1 MSYHSRFFFA
11 RFYEASGASARN
23 QSFAYSRRNCF
34 APLNSCPASIA
45 AAAAVAIG
53 HAPGMVLRSS
63 AMFIAIVAAA
73 PSLALLTY
81 FYLRDRYEREPIGHL
96 VAAYLLGMF
105 ALLAAQGATSM
116 VVDWVSA
123 DWLHLGGE
131 PARLF
136 DAFVL
141 AGAVEEI
148 AKWVVLFAAVYA
160 WREFDEP
167 MDGLLYGVAISLGFA
182 TLENFLFLSSRGL
195 AIAWQRAIFAVPA
208 HALFGGC
215 MGYYAGR
222 AKFAPADGT
231 RARRFW
237 LSLTLSLVVPI
248 GFHGA
253 YDFALLHGLGWK
265 VWGAVT
271 LLSLTFWIFVLRRVK
286 RAQRASPYR
295 PKTMMPTDFQA
306 LRRGK

>member
-1 MSYHSRFFFA
+1 
-11 RFYEASGASARN
+11 
-23 QSFAYSRRNCF
+23 
-34 APLNSCPASIA
+34 
-45 AAAAVAIG
+45 
-53 HAPGMVLRSS
+53 
-63 AMFIAIVAAA
+63 MFIALVAAA
-73 PSLALLTY
+73 PSLVLLTY
-81 FYLRDRYEREPIGHL
+81 FYLRDRYEREPLGHL

-105 ALLAAQGATSM
+105 ALLAAQGATLLLA
-116 VVDWVSA
+116 DWVSS
-123 DWLHLGGE
+123 DWLHTGGE

-141 AGAVEEI
+141 AGAVEEL
-148 AKWVVLFAAVYA
+148 AKWVVLVAAVYA

-167 MDGLLYGVAISLGFA
+167 MDGLLYGVAIALGFA

-215 MGYYAGR
+215 MGFYVGR
-222 AKFAPADGT
+222 AKFASSDGMPSP
-231 RARRFW
+231 RFG
-237 LSLTLSLVVPI
+237 LSMVLSFVAPV

-265 VWGAVT
+265 VWATVT
-271 LLSLTFWIFVLRRVK
+271 LLSLSFWVFVLRRVK
-286 RAQRASPYR
+286 RAQKASPFR
-295 PKTMMPTDFQA
+295 PKTMMPSDFQA

>member
-1 MSYHSRFFFA
+1 
-11 RFYEASGASARN
+11 
-23 QSFAYSRRNCF
+23 
-34 APLNSCPASIA
+34 
-45 AAAAVAIG
+45 
-53 HAPGMVLRSS
+53 
-63 AMFIAIVAAA
+63 MFIAIVAAA
-73 PSLALLTY
+73 PSLALLGY

-105 ALLAAQGATSM
+105 ALLAAQGATFL
-116 VVDWVSA
+116 VADWVST
-123 DWLHLGGE
+123 DWLHTGGE
-131 PARLF
+131 QARLF

-141 AGAVEEI
+141 AGAIEEL
-148 AKWVVLFAAVYA
+148 AKWVMLVGAVYA

-167 MDGLLYGVAISLGFA
+167 MDGLIYGVAIALGFA

-195 AIAWQRAIFAVPA
+195 AIAWERALFAVPA

-215 MGYYAGR
+215 MGFYVGR

-237 LSLTLSLVVPI
+237 LSMALSFLVPV

-253 YDFALLHGLGWK
+253 YDFALSHGLGWK
-265 VWGAVT
+265 VWTAVT
-271 LLSLTFWIFVLRRVK
+271 LLSLSFWVFVLRRVR
-286 RAQRASPYR
+286 RAERASPFR
-295 PKTMMPTDFQA
+295 PKTMMPSDFQA

>member
-1 MSYHSRFFFA
+1 
-11 RFYEASGASARN
+11 
-23 QSFAYSRRNCF
+23 
-34 APLNSCPASIA
+34 
-45 AAAAVAIG
+45 
-53 HAPGMVLRSS
+53 
-63 AMFIAIVAAA
+63 MFIVLVAAA

-96 VAAYLLGMF
+96 AAAYLLGAFAMF
-105 ALLAAQGATSM
+105 AAQGMDATLA
-116 VVDWVSA
+116 DLVST
-123 DWLHLGGE
+123 DWLHTGGE
-131 PARLF
+131 AARIF

-148 AKWVVLFAAVYA
+148 AKWVALFAAVYA

-167 MDGLLYGVAISLGFA
+167 LDGLIYGVAIALGFA

-222 AKFAPADGT
+222 AKFAPADAT
-231 RARRFW
+231 RPRRFW
-237 LSLTLSLVVPI
+237 LSLVLSLFLPI
-248 GFHGA
+248 AFHGA
-253 YDFALLHGLGWK
+253 YDFALLHGLGWG
-265 VWGAVT
+265 VWTTVT
-271 LLSLTFWIFVLRRVK
+271 LLSLTFWIFVLRRVR

-295 PKTMMPTDFQA
+295 PKTMMPTDFRA
-306 LRRGK
+306 IRRGK

>member
-1 MSYHSRFFFA
+1 M
-11 RFYEASGASARN
+11 
-23 QSFAYSRRNCF
+23 
-34 APLNSCPASIA
+34 LI
-45 AAAAVAIG
+45 
-53 HAPGMVLRSS
+53 VL
-63 AMFIAIVAAA
+63 VAAA

-81 FYLRDRYEREPIGHL
+81 FYLRDRYEREPLGHL
-96 VAAYLLGMF
+96 AAAYLLGAFAMF
-105 ALLAAQGATSM
+105 AAQGMAVTIA
-116 VVDWVSA
+116 DWVPA
-123 DWLHLGGE
+123 DWLHTGGE
-131 PARLF
+131 AARVF

-148 AKWVVLFAAVYA
+148 AKWVALFAAVYA

-167 MDGLLYGVAISLGFA
+167 LDGLIYGVAVALGFA
-182 TLENFLFLSSRGL
+182 TLENLMFLGSRGL
-195 AIAWQRAIFAVPA
+195 AIAWQRAVFAVPA

-222 AKFAPADGT
+222 AKFAPTDRT
-231 RARRFW
+231 RRRRFW
-237 LSLTLSLVVPI
+237 LALAWSLALPV

-253 YDFALLHGLGWK
+253 YDFALLHGLGWR
-265 VWGAVT
+265 VWIAISV
-271 LLSLTFWIFVLRRVK
+271 LSLSFWIFVLRRVK